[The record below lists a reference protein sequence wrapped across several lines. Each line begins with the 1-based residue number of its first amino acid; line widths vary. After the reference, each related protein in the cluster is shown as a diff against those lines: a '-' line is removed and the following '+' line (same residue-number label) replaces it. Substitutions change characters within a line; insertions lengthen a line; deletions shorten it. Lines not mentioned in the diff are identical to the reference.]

1 MSIGVV
7 ESYFSAIAG
16 LITRAT
22 EPVDGRSAFAQPP
35 QNLSSARF
43 TAPQLLQPPGSPL
56 PHPPQ

>member
-1 MSIGVV
+1 LIVG
-7 ESYFSAIAG
+7 FSEPLDG
-16 LITRAT
+16 LST
-22 EPVDGRSAFAQPP
+22 FAQPP